1 MAFAIFNHRRLS
13 EMIFINI
20 NVFLLCLCCSTPLA
34 GSFGT
39 KFMSLVPCVPIL
51 LRAKRGGVGR
61 TAESAARTENFG
73 NIEH

>member
-13 EMIFINI
+13 EMIFI

-39 KFMSLVPCVPIL
+39 KFMSLVPIL